1 MQKHETS
8 KVASPE
14 GQCSVKT
21 LVQNKEKSIM
31 VRRDGACYVQQ
42 KLTKGAKSLQ
52 FSNICVLTLRKL
64 DLTGSLHCN

>member
-1 MQKHETS
+1 ML
-8 KVASPE
+8 
-14 GQCSVKT
+14 SVKT

-31 VRRDGACYVQQ
+31 IRRDGACYVQQ
-42 KLTKGAKSLQ
+42 KLTKGAKSLK